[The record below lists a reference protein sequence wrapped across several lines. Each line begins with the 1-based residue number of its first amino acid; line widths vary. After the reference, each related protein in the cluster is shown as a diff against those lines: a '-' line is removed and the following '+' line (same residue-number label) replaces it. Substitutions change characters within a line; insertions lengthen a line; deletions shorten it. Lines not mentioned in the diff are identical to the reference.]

1 MDLGG
6 AKRLGEVDQVYV
18 LVAGP
23 DVLELHPGGPVEL
36 DGILYILA
44 LLPHELDLDT
54 RLLYN
59 LAHRRLVRKFI
70 SFYMTTRRK
79 PHPQLAVVVQEHPPL
94 PHHEDCDREVPTGGF
109 RFHLLRVQQ
118 HSAGE
123 PTRVYMS
130 RNPHAARLHIRAWL
144 CIEETRLDVKLV

>member
-23 DVLELHPGGPVEL
+23 DVLELHPGGPMEL
-36 DGILYILA
+36 DGVLYILA

-59 LAHRRLVRKFI
+59 LAHRRLVGKLIAFD
-70 SFYMTTRRK
+70 MTTRRSHISSLRWWCK
-79 PHPQLAVVVQEHPPL
+79 STFPSHTTKTATVKCL
-94 PHHEDCDREVPTGGF
+94 PVRPELIAFQITPDLVRRITGG
-109 RFHLLRVQQ
+109 LY
-118 HSAGE
+118 E
-123 PTRVYMS
+123 
-130 RNPHAARLHIRAWL
+130 RLHNSKP
-144 CIEETRLDVKLV
+144 VV